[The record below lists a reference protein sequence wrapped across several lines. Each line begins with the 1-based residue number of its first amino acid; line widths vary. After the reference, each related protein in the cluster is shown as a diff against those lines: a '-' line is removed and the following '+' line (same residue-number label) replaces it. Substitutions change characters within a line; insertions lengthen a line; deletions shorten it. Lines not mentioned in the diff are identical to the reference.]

1 MRISLLVSVSAFAAH
16 AVALPQGRSDGG
28 NGKGSSLSKD
38 EASKRANAVKDAFK
52 TAWDGY
58 YQYVA
63 SIRGLVWRIFA
74 DSANRYAFPN
84 DELTPVNNSFS
95 NSR

>member
-1 MRISLLVSVSAFAAH
+1 MRLSLLVSVNAFAAH
-16 AVALPQGRSDGG
+16 AVALPQGRSDGE
-28 NGKGSSLSKD
+28 NGKGNSLSKD

-63 SIRGLVWRIFA
+63 LVIEPGQRVCA
-74 DSANRYAFPN
+74 DKANRYAFPN

>member
-1 MRISLLVSVSAFAAH
+1 MRLSLLVSVNAFAAH

-63 SIRGLVWRIFA
+63 SHREPVRRVFTNN
-74 DSANRYAFPN
+74 ANRYAFPN
-84 DELTPVNNSFS
+84 DELTPVDNSFS